1 MFIMEKP
8 AKKALKP
15 RAGTDAPNPPMFG
28 MNSADDVIT
37 AIDGKRDQVDAILDL
52 LYSYFAY
59 SEPTDTAMF
68 NIKASFT
75 RLRIYIE
82 IITDAMTGI
91 GKQVERWNEITR
103 AIHEKHEQEKEAAKN
118 GKDQL

>member
-1 MFIMEKP
+1 MFTIEKP
-8 AKKALKP
+8 TKEATKS
-15 RAGTDAPNPPMFG
+15 RAGTEAPAPPTFG
-28 MNSADDVIT
+28 RDSADDVIT
-37 AIDGKRDQVDAILDL
+37 AIDGKRDQADAILDL

-68 NIKASFT
+68 NIKANFT

-103 AIHEKHEQEKEAAKN
+103 AWKAKQAAADQKEGAAE
-118 GKDQL
+118 